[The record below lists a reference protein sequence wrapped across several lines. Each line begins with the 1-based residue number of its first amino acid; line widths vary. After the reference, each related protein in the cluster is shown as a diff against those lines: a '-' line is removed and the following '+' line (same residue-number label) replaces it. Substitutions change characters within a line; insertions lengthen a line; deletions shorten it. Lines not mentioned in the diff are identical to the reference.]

1 MNYPACTLHIPSF
14 SSSSFSILLDS
25 SCIQLTSCL
34 FYLQYIY
41 FYLMIILLFLVLFLY
56 KYISCIILDWSLS
69 ILLYSISLSRNIN
82 YHTMYLILS
91 ILLLLFSNTLSLF
104 YCLYLQVYLCYFS
117 LIQVSMIRLIYRYSS
132 LTLSHSHSH
141 YYTSKCEFLLSI
153 DTPHSLSHSLLYK

>member
-1 MNYPACTLHIPSF
+1 MDYPVYILHIPSF

-25 SCIQLTSCL
+25 SCIQLISYL

-56 KYISCIILDWSLS
+56 KYISYIILDCSLS

-104 YCLYLQVYLCYFS
+104 YCLYLEVYLCYFS
-117 LIQVSMIRLIYRYSS
+117 FL
-132 LTLSHSHSH
+132 LS
-141 YYTSKCEFLLSI
+141 YTSKYELL
-153 DTPHSLSHSLLYK
+153 

>member
-1 MNYPACTLHIPSF
+1 MIILFVFFIYHYSLLHH
-14 SSSSFSILLDS
+14 SSFSILLDS

-34 FYLQYIY
+34 FYWQYIY
-41 FYLMIILLFLVLFLY
+41 FYLMMILLLIVLFLY

-104 YCLYLQVYLCYFS
+104 YSLYLQVYLCYFS
-117 LIQVSMIRLIYRYSS
+117 FSLIQVSMN
-132 LTLSHSHSH
+132 
-141 YYTSKCEFLLSI
+141 YYNL
-153 DTPHSLSHSLLYK
+153 

>member
-1 MNYPACTLHIPSF
+1 MDYPVCTLHIPSF
-14 SSSSFSILLDS
+14 SSSSFNILLDS

-117 LIQVSMIRLIYRYSS
+117 LSLIQVSVNSSNLLI
-132 LTLSHSHSH
+132 
-141 YYTSKCEFLLSI
+141 LL
-153 DTPHSLSHSLLYK
+153 SLSHSLLNK